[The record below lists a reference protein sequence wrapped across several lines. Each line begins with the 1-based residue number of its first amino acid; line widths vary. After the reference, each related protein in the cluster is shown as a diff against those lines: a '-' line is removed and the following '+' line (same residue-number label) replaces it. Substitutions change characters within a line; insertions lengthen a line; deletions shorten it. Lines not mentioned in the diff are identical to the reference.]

1 MRGKILK
8 WMDGH
13 GDAATT
19 IERLNRA
26 RDGIVQI
33 LLDAGGASKELINAA
48 GETTKQ
54 VLEGVI
60 ERRRQLAAMH
70 ADRGRGR
77 GRKFGS

>member
-1 MRGKILK
+1 MLK
-8 WMDGH
+8 RMDGY

-26 RDGIVQI
+26 RDGIIQI
-33 LLDAGGASKELINAA
+33 LLDAAGASKELINAA

-54 VLEGVI
+54 VLKGVI
-60 ERRRQLAAMH
+60 ERRRQLAGMH
-70 ADRGRGR
+70 AGRGRGR